1 MTYFTALAASTRHS
15 RAGGNHGACDGLAAL
30 GINWT
35 VKYYLRSRPVTD
47 SSRISLFA
55 VVAAALLALA
65 LAFMAVSIKTGLLQ
79 FRDSDRVVSVKGLA
93 EREVQADLALWPINF
108 SVTGDSLDVLQGD
121 IETQQD
127 VIRSYLLLKGFA
139 ENDLQLSMPKITDQ
153 HVNLYGANMPPQR
166 YRAEVTVLVRTAD
179 IQRVKSGMQSVGELV
194 KSGVALTQSYEHQPQ
209 FLFTQLNAIKPEM
222 IAEATREARAAAG
235 QFARDAGAE
244 VGSIR
249 RASQGY
255 FSIEDVDQYTPQTK
269 KVRVV
274 TSVDYI
280 LR

>member
-1 MTYFTALAASTRHS
+1 M
-15 RAGGNHGACDGLAAL
+15 
-30 GINWT
+30 
-35 VKYYLRSRPVTD
+35 TD
-47 SSRISLFA
+47 SSRVSFFA

-79 FRDSDRVVSVKGLA
+79 FRDADRVVSVKGLA
-93 EREVQADLALWPINF
+93 ERTLEADLALWPINF
-108 SVTGDSLDVLQGD
+108 TVLGDGLDTLQSD

-127 VIRSYLLLKGFA
+127 LIRSFLLLKGFA
-139 ENDLQLSMPKITDQ
+139 ENELQLSMPKITDQ
-153 HVNLYGANMPPQR
+153 HANLYGSNMPPQR
-166 YRAEVTVLVRTAD
+166 YRAEVTVLVRTGN
-179 IQRVKSGMQSVGELV
+179 IEQVRSGMQSVGELV
-194 KSGVALTQSYEHQPQ
+194 KSGVALTQSYEHQPR
-209 FLFTQLNAIKPEM
+209 FIFTQLNAIKPEM
-222 IAEATREARAAAG
+222 IAEATREARAAAD

-255 FSIEDVDQYTPQTK
+255 FSIEDVDQYTPELK

-274 TSVDYI
+274 TSVDYS